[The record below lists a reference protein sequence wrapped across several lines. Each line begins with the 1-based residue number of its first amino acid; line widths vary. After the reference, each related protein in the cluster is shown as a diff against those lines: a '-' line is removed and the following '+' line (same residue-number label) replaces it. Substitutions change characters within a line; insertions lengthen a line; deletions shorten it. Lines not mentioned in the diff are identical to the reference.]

1 MDRCKVGF
9 YLAAHGL
16 PPTVFSKQYKDLPPT
31 FFAEAAHE
39 SHPADRRG
47 VMADCSSTAGIHLI
61 VAKSFLAKNAG
72 SPLRPYAF
80 T

>member
-9 YLAAHGL
+9 YLATHGL
-16 PPTVFSKQYKDLPPT
+16 PPTVFSKQYIDLPPT

-47 VMADCSSTAGIHLI
+47 SWPIARQQQV
-61 VAKSFLAKNAG
+61 
-72 SPLRPYAF
+72 F